1 MKLYSYFRSSA
12 AFRVRI
18 ALHLK
23 QLDVEILPIHLLKN
37 EQQAAT
43 YTQVNPSGLVPT
55 LLDQGQA
62 LTQSLSILEYLEE
75 QYPQFSLLP
84 QHALQRAQVRAF
96 AQQIASDIHPLNN
109 LRVLRY
115 LKRQLQVDDDAKNH
129 WYRHWI
135 TQGFDSLE
143 QQLQQHHSTGRFCFG
158 EQATFADCCLIPQVY
173 NAKRFE
179 IDLSVYPLIQSID
192 QHCMQIKAFQQAAPE
207 QQPDWDI

>member
-18 ALHLK
+18 ALQLK
-23 QLDVEILPIHLLKN
+23 QLDVEILPVHLLKN

-43 YTQVNPSGLVPT
+43 YIEINPSGLVPT
-55 LLDQGQA
+55 LLDQGQV

-75 QYPQFSLLP
+75 QYPQVNLLP
-84 QHALQRAQVRAF
+84 KNVLQRAQVRAF
-96 AQQIASDIHPLNN
+96 AQHIASDIHPLNN

-115 LKRQLQVDDDAKNH
+115 LKKQLHVGEDAKNN

-143 QQLQQHHSTGRFCFG
+143 QQLQQHSTTGQFCFG
-158 EQATFADCCLIPQVY
+158 DQVTFADCCLIPQVY
-173 NAKRFE
+173 NAKRFD
-179 IDLSVYPLIQSID
+179 IDLSAYPLIQSID

-207 QQPDWDI
+207 QQPDWNI